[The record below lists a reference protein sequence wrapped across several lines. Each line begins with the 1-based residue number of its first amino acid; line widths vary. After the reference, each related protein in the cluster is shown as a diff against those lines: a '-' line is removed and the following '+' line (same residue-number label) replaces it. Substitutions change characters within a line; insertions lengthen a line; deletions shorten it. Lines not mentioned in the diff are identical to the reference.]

1 MKSWSRRY
9 PWHQHMAGESFF
21 VPCLDVVRV
30 QAEGLRV
37 GYKVLGKNALIQGQ
51 PGIHAG
57 LLGVL
62 FTVKQRRQRR
72 DTFYPSSPADPQ

>member
-1 MKSWSRRY
+1 MKNWSRRY
-9 PWHQHMAGESFF
+9 PWHQHMAGEAFF

-62 FTVKQRRQRR
+62 FTVKLRRLRSETSDSQ
-72 DTFYPSSPADPQ
+72 TPA

>member
-1 MKSWSRRY
+1 M
-9 PWHQHMAGESFF
+9 
-21 VPCLDVVRV
+21 PCLDVVRV

-37 GYKVLGKNALIQGQ
+37 GYKVLGKDALIKGQ

-62 FTVKQRRQRR
+62 FTVRLRKPRR
-72 DTFYPSSPADPQ
+72 DSADSFSPAEPQYHPVPPACDPG

>member
-1 MKSWSRRY
+1 
-9 PWHQHMAGESFF
+9 MAGESFF

-62 FTVKQRRQRR
+62 FTVKLRRPRSETSDSQ
-72 DTFYPSSPADPQ
+72 TPA

>member
-1 MKSWSRRY
+1 MKNWSRRY
-9 PWHQHMAGESFF
+9 PWHQHAAGESFF

-62 FTVKQRRQRR
+62 FTVKLRRLRSETSDSQ
-72 DTFYPSSPADPQ
+72 TPA

>member
-1 MKSWSRRY
+1 MKNWSRRF
-9 PWHQHMAGESFF
+9 PWHQHAAGESFF

-30 QAEGLRV
+30 LHDGLRV
-37 GYKVLGKNALIQGQ
+37 GYKVLGKDALIQGR

-62 FTVKQRRQRR
+62 FTVKRRRPRR
-72 DTFYPSSPADPQ
+72 DSADSSSPADPQ

>member
-1 MKSWSRRY
+1 MKNWSRRY
-9 PWHQHMAGESFF
+9 PWHQHAAGESFF

-51 PGIHAG
+51 PGLHAG

-62 FTVKQRRQRR
+62 FTVRLRKPRR
-72 DTFYPSSPADPQ
+72 DIADSFSPDEH

>member
-62 FTVKQRRQRR
+62 FTVKLRRQRSETS
-72 DTFYPSSPADPQ
+72 DSQTPA

>member
-30 QAEGLRV
+30 LHEGLRV
-37 GYKVLGKNALIQGQ
+37 GYKVLGKDALIKGQ

-62 FTVKQRRQRR
+62 FTVRLRKPRSETSDSQ
-72 DTFYPSSPADPQ
+72 TPA

>member
-62 FTVKQRRQRR
+62 FTVKLRRLRSETSDSQ
-72 DTFYPSSPADPQ
+72 TPA

>member
-1 MKSWSRRY
+1 
-9 PWHQHMAGESFF
+9 MAGESFF

-51 PGIHAG
+51 PGLHAG

-62 FTVKQRRQRR
+62 FTVRLRKPRR
-72 DTFYPSSPADPQ
+72 DIADSFSPDEH